1 MTLSMI
7 KTTTRF
13 DALVVPGI
21 RYAPDRIARVA
32 RASTKRIFALA
43 AMTAMLALLL
53 QTATPRFAQ
62 SQGVELV
69 KVDVALVDRG
79 YRISKV
85 MGQTVVN
92 DKNEKI
98 GTLDDII
105 LGQDRRMYAVLQVGG
120 FLGMG
125 GRLVAVPYDS
135 LKIADAGRKIELP
148 GASKE
153 ELKKLTEFK
162 YQG

>member
-21 RYAPDRIARVA
+21 RYAPDRSERAA

-53 QTATPRFAQ
+53 QTATPRLAQ

>member
-1 MTLSMI
+1 MTLSII
-7 KTTTRF
+7 KPTTRF

-21 RYAPDRIARVA
+21 RYAPDRIAPAA

-53 QTATPRFAQ
+53 LTTTPRFAL

-79 YRISKV
+79 YRISK
-85 MGQTVVN
+85 MIGQTVVN

-98 GTLDDII
+98 GTLDDVI

-135 LKIADAGRKIELP
+135 LKIADAGKKIELP

-162 YQG
+162 YQA